1 MKLITILCLSLL
13 IFAGCH
19 KDENVTPANN
29 TKSST
34 SGGSGKTPT
43 GGGSTTVTD
52 TVPALSHDDSIHMAR
67 FDAKPQAVQLSV
79 KGTKLTMVFNENVD
93 ILITEEGYQKTSA
106 VHLLENFT
114 KTTLYGFDYTTV
126 AAAGNTTFDWVDD
139 NLNNVID
146 KTISDTV
153 INNQKMVKINVHR
166 PFTFSKNYTS
176 AQQAQSEEAVFA
188 AKTTD
193 TVGFSSYL
201 YYAQKNYRPTSA
213 SAVVVYSKQ

>member
-67 FDAKPQAVQLSV
+67 FDA

-213 SAVVVYSKQ
+213 SAVVVYSK